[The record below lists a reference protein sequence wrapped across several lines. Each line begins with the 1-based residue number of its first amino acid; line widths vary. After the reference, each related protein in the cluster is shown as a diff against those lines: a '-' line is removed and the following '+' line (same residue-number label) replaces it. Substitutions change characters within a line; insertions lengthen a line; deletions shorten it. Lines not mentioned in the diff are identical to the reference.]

1 MPIRFRCTH
10 CHGLMSISRRK
21 AGTVVECLRCGA
33 TTQVP
38 LEDEVEPAS
47 TQPRSVTPQLKPP
60 AVPLPTKVAK
70 PEPAQSLADAR
81 EHRRETPPPDFS
93 SSRQNEARSHF
104 ADEPANGSSHPLPP
118 VDEIFQEYEMDA
130 PEERAS
136 TAEAALP
143 SPPPIRPTNDP
154 ADAELEASLK
164 EFDEQFDPI
173 TRDEHED
180 VLEQLHRSTSTMILP
195 DKPNEDS
202 YVPEE
207 IFQDEDEAR
216 PVQFR
221 RKSLNDDEM
230 DLTPMVD
237 VTFQLLIFFMV
248 SASFSLQK
256 SIEVPTPDPDSKGAS
271 QQVKTLD
278 DLQGTSIVVKI
289 DATNAIWL
297 DDEPLSD
304 SRRLADTLRD
314 KMRREQK
321 TELLINANSQSLH
334 RTVIAVID
342 AANEIGVQKIR
353 MSSSKKTD

>member
-1 MPIRFRCTH
+1 MA
-10 CHGLMSISRRK
+10 ISRRK
-21 AGTVVECLRCGA
+21 AGTVVECLRCGQA
-33 TTQVP
+33 TPVP
-38 LEDEVEPAS
+38 LEDEVEPPSPQPKQATPRPKTPAS
-47 TQPRSVTPQLKPP
+47 PSAVNVT
-60 AVPLPTKVAK
+60 K
-70 PEPAQSLADAR
+70 PEPPQPPAQVSER
-81 EHRRETPPPDFS
+81 SKETPRPSVNPPKQAGPRS
-93 SSRQNEARSHF
+93 NPAPEPISR
-104 ADEPANGSSHPLPP
+104 PAFPQPP
-118 VDEIFQEYEMDA
+118 VDEIFQEYVIDQ
-130 PEERAS
+130 PEELSSAVGPDLS
-136 TAEAALP
+136 A
-143 SPPPIRPTNDP
+143 PPREPTSGDQD
-154 ADAELEASLK
+154 DAELEASLK
-164 EFDEQFDPI
+164 EFDEKFDPI

-180 VLEQLHRSTSTMILP
+180 VLEHLHRSTSTMILP
-195 DKPNEDS
+195 EKPDEES
-202 YVPEE
+202 YVPQE
-207 IFQDEDEAR
+207 IFQDEDEAK

-221 RKSLNDDEM
+221 RKRLNDDEM

-289 DATNAIWL
+289 DAGNAIWL